1 MADIAELMKV
11 MQEQMQ
17 LQREQMQRQDEQ
29 HKQQLALMQ
38 QQMEDTRKVGG
49 TMAPQHQTPPF
60 PAFDSTA
67 ELWKDYLLRFET
79 FVNAN
84 SVPDEKKALVFLTN
98 QTSGT
103 YKLITNYASQQ
114 DVPTTANAMKF
125 SDITGFMSSHYDPT
139 QFTVRERYKFWS
151 TIKRKPGETPTELA
165 ARVRQMATTCDFPA
179 IKNPL
184 DEAMRTCF
192 ICAINNEAILKSVF
206 REKEEKLTFAKA
218 VEIATEVEEAAK
230 TAKAQVY
237 SKPDEVQMIH
247 TKKPQRNNH
256 HHHHQ
261 KSPPST
267 KPSASTTARCYR
279 CGKNGHAMKDCRLS
293 NAVCNF
299 CGKKGHIEAACITK
313 QRSSKVNL
321 ITTSTIKSLTDEVK
335 EPSPSVAVTI
345 NNRKFPFLVDT
356 GASCNLLSSS
366 TWKKIGTPTLQ
377 KDETR
382 PLISASNDVIP
393 TSGSVDLD
401 VTVTTEDGDAN
412 SQILPFTVTD
422 QLDILGTNAIN
433 SLQLTIRNNPVK
445 VHVDNIRT
453 IRSHQH
459 LQESCL
465 QICKEFPDLW
475 KPELGCLKDYSL
487 EVKFKPDVTPRFCK
501 PRTVPFAVQED
512 LNQAYDVGIAKG
524 IWKPVTF
531 NEYGTPVVPV
541 RKQSQ
546 PNQPSGAV
554 RVCGDYSVFING
566 QLETHRQPMPL
577 PEDLMRRLDG
587 THYFSK
593 VDLADA
599 YNQIELGPESQRR
612 LALSTHRGVLLQTRL
627 PFGISSATGYFQDVM
642 NQLTSDLPGVAVYLD
657 DILISGKTAEDH
669 LNNLRRLLKRLND
682 RGLRC
687 RIQKC
692 VFAQDSVTYLGHT
705 ISRDGISKG
714 PKADAVTKMPAPSNV
729 SQLRSFLGSVQ
740 FYNKFLPDLS
750 TISEPLYHLTEKHT
764 KWKWEEPQQDA
775 FQKLKQMLTNN
786 TVLAHFDPSCPVGI
800 SCDASES
807 GVGAVLFHR
816 YKDNSERPIANAS
829 KTLTDAQKRYPQ
841 IQKEALSIIFALK
854 KYHQFLY
861 GRPFILVTD
870 HKPLISMFGPNTATP
885 MLAAN
890 RLARWSLMLSQYDYT
905 IEYRSTKQHG
915 NADALS
921 RLPVGPDLSF
931 DGEEGDN
938 DVDTV
943 CTIRVINSQLQ
954 PHSRNQLKDATNR
967 DPVLSEVKRYVR
979 EGWPQ
984 KIDTPD
990 VQEFKKYAAS
1000 LSVTDDC
1007 LINGNRVVIPEA
1019 MQPQILDILHLGHF
1033 GMQRMKQLARSAVYW
1048 PHIDSQ
1054 IEDTCKGCV
1063 SCAEHQNKPP
1073 KPANHPWMM
1082 PEKPWSRIHVDHAIN
1097 FMGNNWLIVTDAYSK
1112 YPCIHQTSSTSTQA
1126 TTALLEEDFAHFG
1139 YPHTIVSDN
1148 ATTFSSA
1155 EFQLWCH
1162 QRGIKHLTGAP
1173 YHPAT
1178 NGAAERMV
1186 QSFKQSLKKS
1196 KLPPR
1201 PALQEFLMQ
1210 YRRTPLNTG
1219 FSPSQLL
1226 NGRQLRTKIDAL
1238 LPSPA
1243 HIAQEHQA
1251 REATKSQQKE
1261 QTAVQHVR
1269 TAYDVGTPCYALY
1282 CGPRQTSTPRWVPAT
1297 ITRVH
1302 GTRTF
1307 TVKVHPRGPLW
1318 KRHLEQLRPRY
1329 GVVEDADPGI
1339 VIGEQSTSADK
1350 IPDPKAE
1357 TLSPPTEAKT
1367 SDHTLPEYGR
1377 HNPRRS
1383 SRQRKT
1389 RQLYNAQ

>member
-1 MADIAELMKV
+1 MRAKE
-11 MQEQMQ
+11 
-17 LQREQMQRQDEQ
+17 
-29 HKQQLALMQ
+29 
-38 QQMEDTRKVGG
+38 
-49 TMAPQHQTPPF
+49 
-60 PAFDSTA
+60 
-67 ELWKDYLLRFET
+67 
-79 FVNAN
+79 
-84 SVPDEKKALVFLTN
+84 
-98 QTSGT
+98 
-103 YKLITNYASQQ
+103 
-114 DVPTTANAMKF
+114 
-125 SDITGFMSSHYDPT
+125 SHSY
-139 QFTVRERYKFWS
+139 
-151 TIKRKPGETPTELA
+151 
-165 ARVRQMATTCDFPA
+165 
-179 IKNPL
+179 
-184 DEAMRTCF
+184 
-192 ICAINNEAILKSVF
+192 
-206 REKEEKLTFAKA
+206 
-218 VEIATEVEEAAK
+218 
-230 TAKAQVY
+230 
-237 SKPDEVQMIH
+237 
-247 TKKPQRNNH
+247 
-256 HHHHQ
+256 
-261 KSPPST
+261 
-267 KPSASTTARCYR
+267 
-279 CGKNGHAMKDCRLS
+279 
-293 NAVCNF
+293 
-299 CGKKGHIEAACITK
+299 
-313 QRSSKVNL
+313 
-321 ITTSTIKSLTDEVK
+321 
-335 EPSPSVAVTI
+335 SVAVTI

-566 QLETHRQPMPL
+566 QLEMHRQPMPL

-764 KWKWEEPQQDA
+764 KWKWEESQQNA
-775 FQKLKQMLTNN
+775 FQKLKQMLTNK

-870 HKPLISMFGPNTATP
+870 HKPLISMFGHNTATP

-954 PHSRNQLKDATNR
+954 PHSRN
-967 DPVLSEVKRYVR
+967 
-979 EGWPQ
+979 
-984 KIDTPD
+984 
-990 VQEFKKYAAS
+990 
-1000 LSVTDDC
+1000 
-1007 LINGNRVVIPEA
+1007 
-1019 MQPQILDILHLGHF
+1019 
-1033 GMQRMKQLARSAVYW
+1033 
-1048 PHIDSQ
+1048 
-1054 IEDTCKGCV
+1054 
-1063 SCAEHQNKPP
+1063 
-1073 KPANHPWMM
+1073 
-1082 PEKPWSRIHVDHAIN
+1082 
-1097 FMGNNWLIVTDAYSK
+1097 
-1112 YPCIHQTSSTSTQA
+1112 
-1126 TTALLEEDFAHFG
+1126 
-1139 YPHTIVSDN
+1139 
-1148 ATTFSSA
+1148 
-1155 EFQLWCH
+1155 
-1162 QRGIKHLTGAP
+1162 
-1173 YHPAT
+1173 
-1178 NGAAERMV
+1178 
-1186 QSFKQSLKKS
+1186 
-1196 KLPPR
+1196 
-1201 PALQEFLMQ
+1201 
-1210 YRRTPLNTG
+1210 
-1219 FSPSQLL
+1219 
-1226 NGRQLRTKIDAL
+1226 
-1238 LPSPA
+1238 
-1243 HIAQEHQA
+1243 
-1251 REATKSQQKE
+1251 
-1261 QTAVQHVR
+1261 
-1269 TAYDVGTPCYALY
+1269 
-1282 CGPRQTSTPRWVPAT
+1282 
-1297 ITRVH
+1297 
-1302 GTRTF
+1302 
-1307 TVKVHPRGPLW
+1307 
-1318 KRHLEQLRPRY
+1318 
-1329 GVVEDADPGI
+1329 
-1339 VIGEQSTSADK
+1339 
-1350 IPDPKAE
+1350 
-1357 TLSPPTEAKT
+1357 
-1367 SDHTLPEYGR
+1367 
-1377 HNPRRS
+1377 
-1383 SRQRKT
+1383 
-1389 RQLYNAQ
+1389 

>member
-1 MADIAELMKV
+1 MIFHRQQKRVKELNI
-11 MQEQMQ
+11 
-17 LQREQMQRQDEQ
+17 
-29 HKQQLALMQ
+29 
-38 QQMEDTRKVGG
+38 TING
-49 TMAPQHQTPPF
+49 TNIKRVQSFNFLVITLSESMSWANHLLFIKKKLSKDQTPPF
-60 PAFDSTA
+60 PSFDSTA
-67 ELWKDYLLRFET
+67 ELWKVYLLRFET
-79 FVNAN
+79 FVNTN

-114 DVPTTANAMKF
+114 DVPTKANAMKF

-165 ARVRQMATTCDFPA
+165 ARDRQMATTCDFPA

-218 VEIATEVEEAAK
+218 VEIAAEVEE

-256 HHHHQ
+256 HYHHQ
-261 KSPPST
+261 KSPPPPT

-313 QRSSKVNL
+313 QKSSKVNL
-321 ITTSTIKSLTDEVK
+321 ITTSTINSLTDEIK
-335 EPSPSVAVTI
+335 EPSPSVAVSI
-345 NNRKFPFLVDT
+345 NNRKFPFLVNT
-356 GASCNLLSSS
+356 EASCNLLSSS
-366 TWKKIGTPTLQ
+366 TWKKIGMPTLQ

-382 PLISASNDVIP
+382 PLISALNDVIP

-412 SQILPFTVTD
+412 SQILLFTVTD

-433 SLQLTIRNNPVK
+433 SLQLTIVNNPVK

-512 LNQAYDVGIAKG
+512 LNQAYDVGIEKG
-524 IWKPVTF
+524 IWKPVKF

-566 QLETHRQPMPL
+566 QLETHRQPMQL

-593 VDLADA
+593 VDLTDA

-750 TISEPLYHLTEKHT
+750 TISEPLYHLTEKDT

-829 KTLTDAQKRYPQ
+829 KTHRSVIPR
-841 IQKEALSIIFALK
+841 SRK
-854 KYHQFLY
+854 KLCPSSSH
-861 GRPFILVTD
+861 
-870 HKPLISMFGPNTATP
+870 S
-885 MLAAN
+885 
-890 RLARWSLMLSQYDYT
+890 
-905 IEYRSTKQHG
+905 RST
-915 NADALS
+915 
-921 RLPVGPDLSF
+921 
-931 DGEEGDN
+931 
-938 DVDTV
+938 
-943 CTIRVINSQLQ
+943 
-954 PHSRNQLKDATNR
+954 
-967 DPVLSEVKRYVR
+967 
-979 EGWPQ
+979 
-984 KIDTPD
+984 
-990 VQEFKKYAAS
+990 
-1000 LSVTDDC
+1000 
-1007 LINGNRVVIPEA
+1007 
-1019 MQPQILDILHLGHF
+1019 
-1033 GMQRMKQLARSAVYW
+1033 
-1048 PHIDSQ
+1048 
-1054 IEDTCKGCV
+1054 
-1063 SCAEHQNKPP
+1063 
-1073 KPANHPWMM
+1073 
-1082 PEKPWSRIHVDHAIN
+1082 
-1097 FMGNNWLIVTDAYSK
+1097 
-1112 YPCIHQTSSTSTQA
+1112 TSSCMGS
-1126 TTALLEEDFAHFG
+1126 
-1139 YPHTIVSDN
+1139 
-1148 ATTFSSA
+1148 
-1155 EFQLWCH
+1155 
-1162 QRGIKHLTGAP
+1162 
-1173 YHPAT
+1173 
-1178 NGAAERMV
+1178 
-1186 QSFKQSLKKS
+1186 
-1196 KLPPR
+1196 
-1201 PALQEFLMQ
+1201 
-1210 YRRTPLNTG
+1210 
-1219 FSPSQLL
+1219 
-1226 NGRQLRTKIDAL
+1226 
-1238 LPSPA
+1238 
-1243 HIAQEHQA
+1243 
-1251 REATKSQQKE
+1251 
-1261 QTAVQHVR
+1261 
-1269 TAYDVGTPCYALY
+1269 
-1282 CGPRQTSTPRWVPAT
+1282 
-1297 ITRVH
+1297 
-1302 GTRTF
+1302 
-1307 TVKVHPRGPLW
+1307 
-1318 KRHLEQLRPRY
+1318 
-1329 GVVEDADPGI
+1329 
-1339 VIGEQSTSADK
+1339 
-1350 IPDPKAE
+1350 
-1357 TLSPPTEAKT
+1357 
-1367 SDHTLPEYGR
+1367 
-1377 HNPRRS
+1377 RS
-1383 SRQRKT
+1383 S
-1389 RQLYNAQ
+1389 